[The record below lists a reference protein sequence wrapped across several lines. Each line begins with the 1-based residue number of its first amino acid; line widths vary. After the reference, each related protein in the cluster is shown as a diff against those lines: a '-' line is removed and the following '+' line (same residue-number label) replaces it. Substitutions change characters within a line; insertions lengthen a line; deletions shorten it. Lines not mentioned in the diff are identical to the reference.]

1 MPVIRQASGTRTVIG
16 SGPAAPL
23 FIDQI
28 PGRDLQPA
36 VRLCEHLARY
46 LEEQLVALP
55 PKPTGFLVERRLM
68 GNERELMVEEHA
80 KRFGDT
86 VEPAMAALMPARE
99 AVEPVSE
106 AILQHMKN
114 GIASRGERVG
124 QY

>member
-68 GNERELMVEEHA
+68 GNERELMVDEHA

-86 VEPAMAALMPARE
+86 VEPAMDRSEEHTSELQSLM
-99 AVEPVSE
+99 S
-106 AILQHMKN
+106 
-114 GIASRGERVG
+114 S
-124 QY
+124 